1 MSVNYRE
8 ACKYIQEN
16 LTINVEELGK
26 ESIVSVAKTSM
37 SSKLIGQ
44 VSDFFGEMVVD
55 AVMAVKRT
63 GNKGEAKYPIKA
75 INVLKAHGGSAKESV
90 LVDGYALNCTIA
102 SQGMDKSQDHNNS
115 LFKKLCMVGFCE
127 LKPGYFSGITIII
140 VTCNSDMCFSR
151 KSELCSC
158 Y

>member
-1 MSVNYRE
+1 MICKTFLGGHGNGSSFKRYEIMSVNYRE

-102 SQGMDKSQDHNNS
+102 SQGMDKSQDHNN
-115 LFKKLCMVGFCE
+115 
-127 LKPGYFSGITIII
+127 TIL
-140 VTCNSDMCFSR
+140 R
-151 KSELCSC
+151 SC
-158 Y
+158 VRLVSVS